1 MVENPSGMSSEAV
14 QNGTG
19 RTWEE
24 WTALLDADNAGSLS
38 HADIAKLIAEKHGLD
53 GWWGQGVAV
62 GYEQIKGLRVKG
74 QTSDGFAANASKTL
88 QVPLERLWA
97 VWGDEA
103 LRAEW
108 LDPAL
113 VTVTTATENKSFRAR
128 WNADDTRIS
137 VDFYAKGEGKSSV
150 ALQHSRLP
158 DLEVTEARKAFWKEA
173 MARMQKVAEGGA

>member
-1 MVENPSGMSSEAV
+1 MSSEAIR
-14 QNGTG
+14 NGTG

-24 WTALLDADNAGSLS
+24 WTALLDAENAASMS
-38 HADIAKLIAEKHGLD
+38 HAEIARMVAEKYALD
-53 GWWGQGVAV
+53 GWWAQGVTV

-74 QTSDGFAANASKTL
+74 QTSDGFAANASKTVN
-88 QVPLERLWA
+88 VPLERLWRL
-97 VWGDEA
+97 WGDDA
-103 LRAEW
+103 LRAQW

-137 VDFYAKGEGKSSV
+137 ADFYAKGEQKSSV

-158 DLEVTEARKAFWKEA
+158 DLEVTAERKSFWKEA
-173 MARMQKVAEGGA
+173 MERMKKVAEE